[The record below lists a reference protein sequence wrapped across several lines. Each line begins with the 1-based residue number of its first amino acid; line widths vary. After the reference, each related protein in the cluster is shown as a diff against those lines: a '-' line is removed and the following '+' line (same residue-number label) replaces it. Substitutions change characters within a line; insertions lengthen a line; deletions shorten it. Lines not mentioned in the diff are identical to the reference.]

1 MSMKISL
8 PESNT
13 NISLN
18 VAGKSVKEA
27 AEELGLLAWILKTV
41 AESGKENAGGF
52 TVELEDEE
60 AAKEM
65 KKPMPTINYSEWVS
79 NDTEKDFM
87 SNGII
92 HAYETSGRY
101 VSVIMEPSFINAAI
115 TEKSIDCYC
124 KERMNEVEL
133 P

>member
-27 AEELGLLAWILKTV
+27 AEELGLLAWILKTI

-60 AAKEM
+60 AAREM
-65 KKPMPTINYSEWVS
+65 KKPIPTINYSEWMS
-79 NDTEKDFM
+79 NDKEKEFM
-87 SNGII
+87 SNNII
-92 HAYETSGRY
+92 HGYEATGRY
-101 VSVIMEPSFINAAI
+101 VSIIMEPSFVNAAI
-115 TEKSIDCYC
+115 TGKSIDGYC
-124 KERMNEVEL
+124 KERMNEDEL